1 MNKLKITTIAM
12 ATFFLFSCNDK
23 AKNETVEPNQ
33 TTETEAEVHNHS
45 DDEAIQLDGDKKW
58 KVDDNMMAH
67 IRNMEKDIA
76 SFDNSKPENYQ
87 VLADNL
93 KDNLDLLTSNC
104 TMKGQAHDELHNW
117 LLPYL
122 DLVDDFSKDKSAEQ
136 FTEIQN
142 SFTTFN
148 KYFE

>member
-1 MNKLKITTIAM
+1 MNKLKITTIAIS
-12 ATFFLFSCNDK
+12 TFFLFSCNDK
-23 AKNETVEPNQ
+23 AKNETTETNQ
-33 TTETEAEVHNHS
+33 TTEAEVHNHS

-58 KVDDNMMAH
+58 KVDDNMMAY
-67 IRNMEKDIA
+67 IRSMEKDIA
-76 SFDNSKPENYQ
+76 SFDNSKPENYP

-93 KDNLDLLTSNC
+93 KENLNLLTSNC
-104 TMKGQAHDELHNW
+104 TMKGQAHDELHKW

-148 KYFE
+148 QYFE

>member
-23 AKNETVEPNQ
+23 AKNETVESNQ
-33 TTETEAEVHNHS
+33 TTEVEVHNHS
-45 DDEAIQLDGDKKW
+45 EDEAIQLDGDKKW

-93 KDNLDLLTSNC
+93 KENLDLLTSNC
-104 TMKGQAHDELHNW
+104 TMKGQAHDELHKW

-122 DLVDDFSKDKSAEQ
+122 DLVDNFSKDKSAEQ

-148 KYFE
+148 QYFE

>member
-1 MNKLKITTIAM
+1 MNKFKITTIAI

-23 AKNETVEPNQ
+23 AKNKTTETIQ
-33 TTETEAEVHNHS
+33 TTETEVHNHS
-45 DDEAIQLDGDKKW
+45 EDEVIQLDGDKKW

-67 IRNMEKDIA
+67 IRSMEKDIA

-93 KDNLDLLTSNC
+93 KENLDLLTSNC
-104 TMKGQAHDELHNW
+104 TMKGQAHDELHKW
-117 LLPYL
+117 LVPFI
-122 DLVDDFSKDKSAEQ
+122 DLTDKFSEGKSNEQ
-136 FTEIQN
+136 FIEIQN

-148 KYFE
+148 QYFE